1 MVWSSWLLFWYCRD
15 IRVLAFMLV
24 YMNHC
29 KIRSSEQAGRLRARR
44 SKQIVILP
52 IKFREKND
60 RVLWTLGEHFNQFLE
75 LLEQVLRLQMPS
87 WNGKPSCIRVV
98 SFVFF
103 FKSLQLFNLNFLSFL
118 FFNLDLVIL
127 LVVLSLYSA
136 YLVKAFV
143 ERVGKTEVRQP
154 PLTVDCKFG
163 LWDSLFYTNSGVII
177 ILGSLYVTLSFKN
190 VRQ

>member
-1 MVWSSWLLFWYCRD
+1 MVWNSWLHFWYCRD
-15 IRVLAFMLV
+15 IRVLAFTLV

-29 KIRSSEQAGRLRARR
+29 KIRSSEQANRLRAPH
-44 SKQIVILP
+44 SKRIVLLP
-52 IKFREKND
+52 ITFQETND
-60 RVLWTLGEHFNQFLE
+60 RVLWILGEHFDQFLE
-75 LLEQVLRLQMPS
+75 LLEKVLRLQMPS
-87 WNGKPSCIRVV
+87 WNGKPSCIHAV
-98 SFVFF
+98 SFFF
-103 FKSLQLFNLNFLSFL
+103 LRVIAALQFKFP
-118 FFNLDLVIL
+118 FFDLDLVIL

-177 ILGSLYVTLSFKN
+177 LLGSLYVTLSFKN